1 MNNINPKANNS
12 YINLLKN
19 KNVLSW
25 SLYDIADTVYFVG
38 IIGIFLPLW
47 KTEDMGGVSSHEIE
61 EQVIDEE
68 NIAEIVDDPVI
79 VKDYFDKLCK
89 CRR

>member
-1 MNNINPKANNS
+1 MKDITPKLNNS

-38 IIGIFLPLW
+38 ILGIFFPLW
-47 KTEDMGGVSSHEIE
+47 VTEDMGGNDGTVAFTLSIS
-61 EQVIDEE
+61 
-68 NIAEIVDDPVI
+68 IAI
-79 VKDYFDKLCK
+79 L
-89 CRR
+89 